1 MSPTVTTDDGPAGN
15 AAASG
20 FTLVMAEHVD
30 AEGRRFGYAT
40 VDHPEATGL
49 GIHFSAF
56 FGNWG
61 NARAYRDDFKG
72 YFHRLR
78 MLGSHERRNWLF
90 LCDPYGAFDN
100 GTYYL
105 GAGGDLFVERA
116 IHEIIDRHL
125 DTLGVDPRDVVTLG
139 SSMGGTAA
147 LKFGARYDVGGIVA
161 IGPHIDLDTSAV
173 HQNRMAEV
181 AFALADG
188 DVTAEHNRV
197 LTRQVVNEL
206 EARTTP
212 PPRLFIQSCRDDLG
226 VHDEQV
232 LPLCEAWRATGG
244 TVHLDERPTGGHTS
258 DHAPRALLLHVADQ
272 LLDNGPIDIPQLQTD
287 PRYAGTVTAIP
298 VSHRIRGRLKLRT
311 RLKKLQG
318 LFGSH

>member
-1 MSPTVTTDDGPAGN
+1 MSTITTPEVTP
-15 AAASG
+15 
-20 FTLVMAEHVD
+20 VMAEHVD
-30 AEGRRFGYAT
+30 DAGRRFGYAT
-40 VDHPEATGL
+40 VDHPDAVGL

-90 LCDPYGAFDN
+90 LCDPYGACDN

-105 GAGGDLFVERA
+105 GADGDLFVERA
-116 IHEIIDRHL
+116 THAIIEAQLER
-125 DTLGVDPRDVVTLG
+125 LGVDPSQVVTLG

-147 LKFGARYDVGGIVA
+147 LKFGLRHDVAGIVA

-173 HQNRMAEV
+173 HQDRMAEV
-181 AFALADG
+181 AFALPDG

-197 LTRQVVNEL
+197 LTRQVTNEL
-206 EARTTP
+206 AARTTP
-212 PPRLFIQSCRDDLG
+212 PPRLFIQSCRDDVG
-226 VHDEQV
+226 VHGEQV
-232 LPLCEAWRATGG
+232 LPLCDTWKAKGG

-258 DHAPRALLLHVADQ
+258 DHAPRSLLIHATDALFDG
-272 LLDNGPIDIPQLQTD
+272 DPIEVTDLQTD
-287 PRYAGTVTAIP
+287 PRYAGTVTATP
-298 VSHRIRGRLKLRT
+298 FSHRIRRRLKLRT
-311 RLKKLQG
+311 RLKALRS
-318 LFGSH
+318 LLGSD